1 MRLWARPK
9 GGREPG
15 HLSTTGATHLFFF
28 PPKDPAAPGSPTGS
42 GTGPRPRPGG
52 RSGGPDAARGGFQ
65 PGGGAPVARRRY
77 CAQELGGGWD
87 PTRQGCGLT
96 LRPPLPPAA
105 SSPPG
110 GGPGSLPGLP
120 APIGVNGFGPLTPQT
135 NGQPGSDSLY
145 NNGLSPYPGGPS
157 ALPKSPR
164 NGVGSAGG
172 GGGLGG
178 GGYGLGKG
186 LLFPCCLSQR
196 RSTSPPACLHRGPRA
211 PLSPAQSPGVAD
223 PLQQA
228 YAGMHHYAG
237 FTWRS
242 AAWGV

>member
-1 MRLWARPK
+1 MRLWARPR

-15 HLSTTGATHLFFF
+15 HLPTAGPTHRSFF
-28 PPKDPAAPGSPTGS
+28 PPKDPAAPGSPAGS

-65 PGGGAPVARRRY
+65 PGGRAAVARRRY
-77 CAQELGGGWD
+77 CAQELGGGRD
-87 PTRQGCGLT
+87 PARQGCGLT

-164 NGVGSAGG
+164 NGVGSGG
-172 GGGLGG
+172 
-178 GGYGLGKG
+178 
-186 LLFPCCLSQR
+186 
-196 RSTSPPACLHRGPRA
+196 
-211 PLSPAQSPGVAD
+211 
-223 PLQQA
+223 
-228 YAGMHHYAG
+228 
-237 FTWRS
+237 
-242 AAWGV
+242 WGVRGRRLRPWEGTPFSLLPLTTSLHLPTRLPSPWAPRPSLPSPEPWRG